1 MPSLTVQLNKADI
14 ASGGFAVS
22 AGIGTNPALLVCGTC
37 PKLFM
42 VTKSPGTRE
51 SC

>member
-14 ASGGFAVS
+14 TLGGFADS
-22 AGIGTNPALLVCGTC
+22 AGKGTNPALLVCVTC
-37 PKLFM
+37 PKLF
-42 VTKSPGTRE
+42 VVSKSPGARE